1 MQYNDGVTQD
11 GDLHVIKGEVS
22 TPEANVID
30 AEGKAPRSLWCGASG
45 HPPGTFPVNGTAFE
59 SHSPALYRSYCAF
72 KRRAATNI
80 LARKA
85 RPHQQP
91 VLSLRRLHLGH
102 GYNHEEPQIVVSEY
116 WLEFLPFEVQQGRLQ
131 PDGHNG
137 KRQCSSSQPRAA
149 PPAPPSMGMKN
160 DPAFDMHDDI
170 VVDMKTEPPPKPR
183 KFEDEHEIAFKM
195 TGREIRI

>member
-22 TPEANVID
+22 TLEANVID

-45 HPPGTFPVNGTAFE
+45 HPPDTFPVNGTTFE

-72 KRRAATNI
+72 KRRAVTNI

-102 GYNHEEPQIVVSEY
+102 GYNQEEPQIVVSEY

-131 PDGHNG
+131 PDGSNH
-137 KRQCSSSQPRAA
+137 QMAQAA

-170 VVDMKTEPPPKPR
+170 VVKTEPPPKPR
-183 KFEDEHEIAFKM
+183 KFEDEHEIAFTM
-195 TGREIRI
+195 TGKAIRL